1 MRISLFSDC
10 VYILLLGLLFLYS
23 LFSIALRIHFSLD
36 RPFPIQNDL
45 QSLEMEPYC
54 QRPSHFSFAPSEKKN
69 LPRFYFSF
77 ALLSPSNFLVIIAF
91 SFIFFVLNFFNHI
104 FVLVTSFLFFF
115 FVCFRLITAIFVC
128 YIVLFMYEPFLKATK
143 DRKLYRSLIAH
154 VLKENGT

>member
-10 VYILLLGLLFLYS
+10 VYILLLGLVFLYS
-23 LFSIALRIHFSLD
+23 LFSFALRIHFSLD

-54 QRPSHFSFAPSEKKN
+54 QPPPPFFVRPFWKKN

-91 SFIFFVLNFFNHI
+91 SFYIFCPELFNHF
-104 FVLVTSFLFFF
+104 FVLVTSFPPFF
-115 FVCFRLITAIFVC
+115 FRLITAIFVC
-128 YIVLFMYEPFLKATK
+128 YIVLFLYEPFLKATK